1 MSSNSEK
8 LRVVIVGGGFFG
20 CSIALMLHRRGFNPI
35 IVEEADDLL
44 TKASRVNQ
52 ARVHGGYHYPRSL
65 MTAYRSRHNYE
76 RFRSLYREAIVDEF
90 TKVYAVGRF
99 FSKVTASQ
107 FEVFM
112 KRVGAPLKE
121 SPQSIQKLF
130 NPALTEKTWIAQECA
145 FDFSILR
152 DRLRNELDESGIEIR
167 LNTRVEAAIPHPGG
181 AVARLSDGTEIPCH
195 LVFNATYAGLNRLT
209 SGSGLPLIPL
219 KHELTEMA
227 LVQLPP
233 ELDGLSVT
241 MMCGPFFSF
250 MPYPALGLT
259 TLSHVRYT
267 PHAQWYENPQT
278 GASNPYQRFESMPKT
293 SQFELMVADAS
304 RYMPLLRE
312 CVQRESLWTVKT
324 LLPLSDIDDGRP
336 ILFQRDPLLPAVIH
350 VMGGKID
357 NIFDV
362 EDELEGLLN
371 VGF

>member
-1 MSSNSEK
+1 MSSEPDNR
-8 LRVVIVGGGFFG
+8 RVVIAGGGFFG
-20 CSIALMLHRRGFNPI
+20 CSIAMMLHRRGLKPI
-35 IVEEADDLL
+35 VVEEADDLL

-76 RFRSLYREAIVDEF
+76 RFRSHYPEAIVDEF

-121 SPQSIQKLF
+121 SPLSISRLF

-152 DRLRNELDESGIEIR
+152 DKLRQELSAAGIEVR
-167 LNTRVEAAIPHPGG
+167 LNTRVESAHPCPGG
-181 AVARLSDGTEIPCH
+181 TLARLSDGSEIACG

-209 SGSGLPLIPL
+209 SGSGLPIVPL
-219 KHELTEMA
+219 KHELTEMV
-227 LVQLPP
+227 LIKLPP
-233 ELDGLSVT
+233 ELEGISVT

-267 PHAQWYENPQT
+267 PHAQWHENPQT
-278 GASNPYQRFESMPKT
+278 GASDPYLRFEGMPKT
-293 SQFELMVADAS
+293 SHFELMVADAS
-304 RYMPLLRE
+304 RYMPALRGA
-312 CVQRESLWTVKT
+312 VRHDSLWTVKT
-324 LLPLSDIDDGRP
+324 LLPLSEIDDGRP
-336 ILFQRDPLLPAVIH
+336 ILFQRDPVLPSVIH

-362 EDELEGLLN
+362 EDELDELL
-371 VGF
+371 GKS